1 MHDNFPLAAV
11 LFDLD
16 GTLLNTAPDLVTA
29 LNKSLLHFGFSSI
42 QEDEITPFISYGAL
56 AMIEKSVP
64 SNTETSTKNK
74 ILDWLINYYE
84 NHIADFTQPYE
95 GMLTVLET
103 LDTHAIPWGIVTNK
117 RERLAIPLMKA
128 LNLSERAACLIC
140 GDTTA
145 HSKPHPE
152 PMFEACLQIGVAAN
166 ECIYIGDAQHDITA
180 GNHVN
185 MKTIAATYGF
195 LKADDTPENW
205 EADTLIDHPLE
216 ILDWIKTY
224 THVFK

>member
-1 MHDNFPLAAV
+1 MHNDFSLAAV

-16 GTLLNTAPDLVTA
+16 GTLLNTAPDLITA
-29 LNKSLLHFGFSSI
+29 LNKSLLNFGFSSVKSH
-42 QEDEITPFISYGAL
+42 EIIPFISYGAS
-56 AMIEKSVP
+56 AMIEKSLP
-64 SNTETSTKNK
+64 SDTDASTKNK

-95 GMLTVLET
+95 GILTVLEN
-103 LDTHAIPWGIVTNK
+103 LEQHGIPWGIVSNK

-152 PMFEACLQIGVAAN
+152 PMFEACLQIGVPAN
-166 ECIYIGDAQHDITA
+166 QCIYIADAQHDITA
-180 GNHVN
+180 GNDAN
-185 MKTIAATYGF
+185 MKTLVATYGF
-195 LKADDTPENW
+195 LKSTDTPENW
-205 EADTLIDHPLE
+205 GADILIDHPLE